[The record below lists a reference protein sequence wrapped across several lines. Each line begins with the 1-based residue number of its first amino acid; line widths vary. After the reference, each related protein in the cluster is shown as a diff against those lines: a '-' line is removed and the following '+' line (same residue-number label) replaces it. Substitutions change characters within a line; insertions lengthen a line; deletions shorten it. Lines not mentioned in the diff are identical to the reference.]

1 MKFLLKEFLLKW
13 LYVFKW
19 VLATSQVVD
28 GLGYCHAWLCVVLMT
43 SDLCWLFN
51 G

>member
-1 MKFLLKEFLLKW
+1 MKFLMKWFLLKW

-28 GLGYCHAWLCVVLMT
+28 GLGYCYGLVVCCL
-43 SDLCWLFN
+43 DD
-51 G
+51 